1 MKTGKL
7 NGGFCFI
14 PIFFLMVFSGKLW
27 GIELNELM
35 GKQIFEKVKTSL
47 KIQRSGKEIMP
58 TLTWKFLKTRPFDQS
73 RKNILEFKLFD
84 GNVDIGVMQVENAR
98 VILKSEKRELSLPG
112 VELVLLANN
121 NKENYNCVGSALLK
135 VFKEVFME
143 QKKTYGPGQKPEA
156 KVYVYAAI
164 DGTLVYPKFGFI
176 PYRPDRNYDTFFN
189 MVHDGK
195 EFSKYDQQ
203 LKKCGM

>member
-7 NGGFCFI
+7 NGGFWFL
-14 PIFFLMVFSGKLW
+14 PLFFLMVFSGKLW

-35 GKQIFEKVKTSL
+35 GKQVFDKVKTSI
-47 KIQRSGKEIMP
+47 KIQRDGKEIRP
-58 TLTWKFLKTRPFDQS
+58 TLTWKFLKTRPFDEG
-73 RKNILEFKLFD
+73 RKNIFEFKLFD
-84 GNVDIGVMQVENAR
+84 GNVDVGVMQAENAR

-121 NKENYNCVGSALLK
+121 KKENYKCVGSALLK

-143 QKKTYGPGQKPEA
+143 QKKTYGLSQKPEA
-156 KVYVYAAI
+156 KMYVYAAI
-164 DGTLVYPKFGFI
+164 DGALVYPKFGFI
-176 PYRPDRNYDTFFN
+176 SYKPDRNYDTFFN

-195 EFSKYDQQ
+195 EFSKYDEQ